1 MQTVRDLWEACP
13 VVVSTILT
21 ATVELVAFGE
31 PRCVLAWALF
41 AGSVGAVFLGGMERY
56 AR

>member
-1 MQTVRDLWEACP
+1 M
-13 VVVSTILT
+13 VVSTILT